1 MRIFAEENGDS
12 ALLDA
17 GQVLLAPEVVHL
29 EFRYYDGQQVT
40 EVWDMQEMQSL
51 PVAVEVRIWLAHQG
65 SEPATGAPYDLA
77 SLVAAARQYR
87 QTVHLP
93 MSAVAASA
101 MGGDAGGESS
111 SSSSSGSSSFESSD
125 ASSSGSSFGSP

>member
-1 MRIFAEENGDS
+1 
-12 ALLDA
+12 
-17 GQVLLAPEVVHL
+17 L
-29 EFRYYDGQQVT
+29 EFRYYDGHQVT
-40 EVWDMQEMQSL
+40 EVWDMQERQSL

-65 SEPATGAPYDLA
+65 SEPATGAPYDQA

-93 MSAVAASA
+93 MSVLAASA
-101 MGGDAGGESS
+101 MGGDVGGES

-125 ASSSGSSFGSP
+125 ASSSGSNFGSP